1 MKRTEI
7 LTSRIKLQQ
16 LRVFA
21 AVAQT
26 GSMVKAARQ
35 LAISQPVV
43 SKVVADLE
51 DLLEVRLFDRSPQG
65 VTPTLYGHALFRRS
79 AIIFDDI
86 KTTVDEINFLSDPTL
101 GELRFGSTEPVF
113 AGLGTAALE
122 RLWTRHPQVA
132 SRVVQ
137 ADSRT
142 LIERELIPRR
152 IELALMPLR
161 APLDRDD
168 LETTMLYRD
177 FWHVVAG
184 KSSPWARR
192 RKILLE
198 ELVDEPWCAT
208 PLDTEIGSLLY
219 EPFRAKGLKPPHLA
233 VSSVLSPHTVV
244 RLLEGGRLLTVM
256 ADSLL
261 NHFFAGRFAIKTL
274 AVELSCPT
282 FHVAV
287 VTVKHRTISPLARYF
302 IDRVREIAAELEERR
317 ARVRRSPA

>member
-1 MKRTEI
+1 MKPSDVLIR
-7 LTSRIKLQQ
+7 RIKLQQ

-26 GSMVKAARQ
+26 GSMLSAAKQ
-35 LAISQPVV
+35 LAVSQPVV

-51 DLLEVRLFDRSPQG
+51 GLLAVRLFDRSPQG
-65 VTPTLYGHALFRRS
+65 VTPTLYGHALLKRS
-79 AIIFDDI
+79 AIIFDDL
-86 KTTVDEINFLSDPTL
+86 KTSVEEIGFLSDPTV
-101 GELRFGSTEPVF
+101 GELRIGSTEPVF
-113 AGLGTAALE
+113 AGVGTAALE
-122 RLWTRHPQVA
+122 RLWERYPRVS

-161 APLDRDD
+161 APHSRED

-177 FWHVVAG
+177 FWHVVCG
-184 KSSPWARR
+184 TSNRWARR
-192 RKILLE
+192 RRIKLE
-198 ELVDEPWCAT
+198 DLVDEPWCAT

-219 EPFRAKGLKPPHLA
+219 EPFRAIGLKPPHMA
-233 VSSVLSPHTVV
+233 VSSVLSPHAVV

-256 ADSLL
+256 ADSLM
-261 NHFFAGRFAIKTL
+261 NHFFAGRFAIKKL
-274 AVELSCPT
+274 AVELPCPE

-287 VTVKHRTISPLARYF
+287 VTVRNRTISPLARYF
-302 IDRVREIAAELEERR
+302 IDCAREIASELQEK
-317 ARVRRSPA
+317 RVKRRRSTA